1 MIQEQNCQLPKALG
15 RTELAQQ
22 YFPNVLPNSAWHK
35 FRALLEE
42 FPDLTPLAKQKRR
55 TFLPNEVNII
65 YQHLGYP

>member
-1 MIQEQNCQLPKALG
+1 MIQNKSSFG

-42 FPDLTPLAKQKRR
+42 IPELTPLATQKRR
-55 TFLPNEVNII
+55 TYLPAEVNII
-65 YQHLGYP
+65 YQHLGRP

>member
-1 MIQEQNCQLPKALG
+1 MNQNKNSFG

-42 FPDLTPLAKQKRR
+42 FPELTPLATQKRR
-55 TFLPNEVNII
+55 TYLPAEVNII
-65 YQHLGYP
+65 YQHLGRP